1 MGLLATG
8 PRRSSIWFQSDMS
21 YIHEALRKA
30 QKEKDSRSP
39 DHHRPFSGTVKKR
52 GVFSGRSRWLVAL
65 GVILLAFT
73 LYSWLDFNGKE
84 AVTASDEKVKP
95 TVQPERT
102 DPVQAGEFYKRAR
115 FLQRSGRLE
124 DAKVLYNKAL
134 MLDSNSVKAL
144 NDLGVAYMQGRD
156 YVEAQESFEQAIQRK
171 PDYVDAYYNLAC
183 LYALKGEKIRSLNHL
198 KKAIS
203 LDASVRE
210 WAKKDRDL
218 QNLKGQTEFQEI
230 IGVTR

>member
-1 MGLLATG
+1 
-8 PRRSSIWFQSDMS
+8 MS

-30 QKEKDSRSP
+30 QKEKDSRRP

-73 LYSWLDFNGKE
+73 VYSWLDFSGKE
-84 AVTASDEKVKP
+84 AVTASDDKAKP
-95 TVQPERT
+95 AVQLERT
-102 DPVQAGEFYKRAR
+102 DSVQAADFYKRGS
-115 FLQRSGRLE
+115 LLHKSGRLD
-124 DAKVLYNKAL
+124 DAKQCYEKAL

-144 NDLGVAYMQGRD
+144 NDLGVAYMQGKD
-156 YVEAQESFEQAIQRK
+156 YVEAQERFEQAIQRK

-183 LYALKGEKIRSLNHL
+183 LYALKGEKTLGLTHL
-198 KKAIS
+198 EKAVS

-218 QNLKGQTEFQEI
+218 QNLKDQTEFQKI
-230 IGVTR
+230 IGVSR

>member
-1 MGLLATG
+1 LAAE
-8 PRRSSIWFQSDMS
+8 PRRSSIWFQTDMS

-30 QKEKDSRSP
+30 QKEKDSRRP
-39 DHHRPFSGTVKKR
+39 DHHRPFSGTEKKQ

-84 AVTASDEKVKP
+84 AVTASDEKLKP

-102 DPVQAGEFYKRAR
+102 DSVQAGEFYKRASLFHR
-115 FLQRSGRLE
+115 RGRLE
-124 DAKVLYNKAL
+124 DAKGFYKKAL
-134 MLDSNSVKAL
+134 MLDPNSVKVL

-183 LYALKGEKIRSLNHL
+183 LYALKGEKIRSLTHL

-218 QNLKGQTEFQEI
+218 QNLKGEREFQEI
-230 IGVTR
+230 IEVTR

>member
-1 MGLLATG
+1 LAAE
-8 PRRSSIWFQSDMS
+8 PRRSSIWFRSDMS
-21 YIHEALRKA
+21 YIHDALRKA
-30 QKEKDSRSP
+30 QKEKDSRRP
-39 DHHRPFSGTVKKR
+39 DHHRPFSGAVKRR
-52 GVFSGRSRWLVAL
+52 GVFSGRSRWLIAFGL
-65 GVILLAFT
+65 ILLAFA

-84 AVTASDEKVKP
+84 AVTASDEKPKP
-95 TVQPERT
+95 TVRPERT
-102 DPVQAGEFYKRAR
+102 DPVQAGEYYKRAS
-115 FLQRSGRLE
+115 LLHRSSRLE
-124 DAKVLYNKAL
+124 DAKEFYEKAL
-134 MLDSNSVKAL
+134 TLDPNSVKAL
-144 NDLGVAYMQGRD
+144 NDLGVAYMQGGD

-218 QNLKGQTEFQEI
+218 ENLKGEREFQEI

>member
-1 MGLLATG
+1 
-8 PRRSSIWFQSDMS
+8 MS

-30 QKEKDSRSP
+30 QKEKDSRRP
-39 DHHRPFSGTVKKR
+39 DLHRPFSGTLKKR
-52 GVFSGRSRWLVAL
+52 GVFSLRSRWLVAL
-65 GVILLAFT
+65 GVILLAFI

-84 AVTASDEKVKP
+84 AVTASDEEVKP
-95 TVQPERT
+95 TVLPERT
-102 DPVQAGEFYKRAR
+102 DPVQAGEFYERAR

-124 DAKVLYNKAL
+124 DAKVFYKKAL
-134 MLDSNSVKAL
+134 MLDSNSVKVL
-144 NDLGVAYMQGRD
+144 NDLGVAYMQGRN
-156 YVEAQESFEQAIQRK
+156 YVEAQESLEQAIQSK

>member
-1 MGLLATG
+1 
-8 PRRSSIWFQSDMS
+8 MS

-30 QKEKDSRSP
+30 QKEKDSRRP

-102 DPVQAGEFYKRAR
+102 DSVQAGEFYKRAR
-115 FLQRSGRLE
+115 FLQRRGRLE
-124 DAKVLYNKAL
+124 DAKVFYEKAL
-134 MLDSNSVKAL
+134 MLDSNSVKVL
-144 NDLGVAYMQGRD
+144 NDLGVAYMQGGD

-183 LYALKGEKIRSLNHL
+183 LYALKGEKIRSLTHL

-218 QNLKGQTEFQEI
+218 QNLKDQTEFQEI

>member
-1 MGLLATG
+1 MAAE
-8 PRRSSIWFQSDMS
+8 PRRSSIWFQTDMS

-30 QKEKDSRSP
+30 QKEKDSRRP

-84 AVTASDEKVKP
+84 AVTASDEKLKP
-95 TVQPERT
+95 PVRPERT
-102 DPVQAGEFYKRAR
+102 DSVQAGEFYKRASLFHR
-115 FLQRSGRLE
+115 RGRLE
-124 DAKVLYNKAL
+124 DAKGFYKKAL
-134 MLDSNSVKAL
+134 MLDPNSVKVL
-144 NDLGVAYMQGRD
+144 NDLGVAYMQGRN

-183 LYALKGEKIRSLNHL
+183 LYALKGEKIRSLTHL

-230 IGVTR
+230 IEVTR

>member
-1 MGLLATG
+1 
-8 PRRSSIWFQSDMS
+8 MS

-30 QKEKDSRSP
+30 QKEKDSRRP
-39 DHHRPFSGTVKKR
+39 GHHRPFSGKVKKR
-52 GVFSGRSRWLVAL
+52 GVFSVRSRWLVAL

-102 DPVQAGEFYKRAR
+102 DSVQAADFYKRAR
-115 FLQRSGRLE
+115 LLQRSGRLE
-124 DAKVLYNKAL
+124 DAKVFYKKAL

-156 YVEAQESFEQAIQRK
+156 YVEAQESFEQAIQRE

-183 LYALKGEKIRSLNHL
+183 LYALKGEKARSLTHL

-203 LDASVRE
+203 LDASVGE

-230 IGVTR
+230 TGVTR

>member
-1 MGLLATG
+1 MAAE
-8 PRRSSIWFQSDMS
+8 PRRSSIWFQTDMS

-30 QKEKDSRSP
+30 QKEKDSRRP

-52 GVFSGRSRWLVAL
+52 GVFSGRSRWLIAF
-65 GVILLAFT
+65 GVILLAFA

-84 AVTASDEKVKP
+84 AVTASDEKPKP
-95 TVQPERT
+95 TVRPERT
-102 DPVQAGEFYKRAR
+102 DFVQAGEYYKRAS
-115 FLQRSGRLE
+115 LLHRSGRLE
-124 DAKVLYNKAL
+124 DAKAFYEKAL
-134 MLDSNSVKAL
+134 MLDSKSVEAL

-218 QNLKGQTEFQEI
+218 QNLKDQTEFQEI
-230 IGVTR
+230 IEVTR

>member
-1 MGLLATG
+1 
-8 PRRSSIWFQSDMS
+8 MS

-30 QKEKDSRSP
+30 QKEKDSQRP
-39 DHHRPFSGTVKKR
+39 DHHRPFSGTLKKR
-52 GVFSGRSRWLVAL
+52 GVFTGRSRWLVAL

-84 AVTASDEKVKP
+84 AVTAFDEKVKP
-95 TVQPERT
+95 AVQPERI
-102 DPVQAGEFYKRAR
+102 DPVQAADFYKRAC
-115 FLQRSGRLE
+115 LLHRSGRLD
-124 DAKVLYNKAL
+124 DAKGFYKKAL
-134 MLDSNSVKAL
+134 MLDSNSVRAL
-144 NDLGVAYMQGRD
+144 NDLGVAYMQGRE
-156 YVEAQESFEQAIQRK
+156 YSEAQESFEQAIERK

-183 LYALKGEKIRSLNHL
+183 LYALKGEKTRSLTYL

-218 QNLKGQTEFQEI
+218 ENLKRRTEFQKI
-230 IGVTR
+230 LGVTR